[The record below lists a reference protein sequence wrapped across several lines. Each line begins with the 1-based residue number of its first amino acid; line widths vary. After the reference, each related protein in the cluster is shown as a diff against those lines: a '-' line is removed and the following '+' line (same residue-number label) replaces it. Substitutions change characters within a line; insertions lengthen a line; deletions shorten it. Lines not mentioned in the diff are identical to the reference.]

1 MIAIRDNE
9 LTCLY
14 DSNKVPTR
22 VDPLIG
28 PLALAANIGLG
39 WKRLSVTK
47 ALAYYN
53 WPQKVV

>member
-14 DSNKVPTR
+14 GSNKVPTR

-39 WKRLSVTK
+39 WK
-47 ALAYYN
+47 
-53 WPQKVV
+53 